1 MGLGET
7 IATTLATTCA
17 AAQAEGAAP
26 GLRVLTSEPETR
38 WHKLAHLLYLP
49 VLGLTRPA
57 ELYYYQGPGLQVLY
71 GFTYRYLPLE
81 HYLGQLARLR
91 IGFPLATALSRCYC
105 QAWYPGDAAI
115 FIFTDWH
122 DKPLWTKF
130 TAHSGPMSMW
140 GRGMPGTKQL
150 LINGPDG
157 HLLGG

>member
-71 GFTYRYLPLE
+71 GFTYSYLPLE

-91 IGFPLATALSRCYC
+91 IG
-105 QAWYPGDAAI
+105 
-115 FIFTDWH
+115 
-122 DKPLWTKF
+122 
-130 TAHSGPMSMW
+130 
-140 GRGMPGTKQL
+140 
-150 LINGPDG
+150 
-157 HLLGG
+157 